1 VTAADDRLAAALEAE
16 HAAIFGY
23 GAVGAHAA
31 GDVSLAQAAESAHRG
46 RRDALIVRLTSKGV
60 AVPAAQAIYSL
71 PFPVTDLAS
80 ALKLA
85 QTLEDRCAAIWR
97 LALPDTNGDER
108 KMALDAL
115 IDCATRGTAFR
126 KAAGTTPST
135 TAFPGQVSTG

>member
-1 VTAADDRLAAALEAE
+1 MTTGDDRLAAALEAE

-23 GAVGAHAA
+23 GVVGAHA
-31 GDVSLAQAAESAHRG
+31 GGNVGLAQAAELAHRG

-60 AVPAAQAIYSL
+60 AVPAAQAVYAL
-71 PFPVTDLAS
+71 PFPVTDQAS

-97 LALPDTNGDER
+97 LALPDTTGDER
-108 KMALDAL
+108 KLALDAL
-115 IDCATRGTAFR
+115 IDCAARGTAFR

-135 TAFPGQVSTG
+135 TAFPGRVSSG

>member
-1 VTAADDRLAAALEAE
+1 VSAADERLTAALEAE

-31 GDVSLAQAAESAHRG
+31 GNVGLAQAAELAHRN

-60 AVPAAQAIYSL
+60 AVPAAQPVYTL

-85 QTLEDRCAAIWR
+85 TTIEDRCAAIWR
-97 LALPDTNGDER
+97 LALPDTTGDER
-108 KMALDAL
+108 KLALDAL
-115 IDCATRGTAFR
+115 IDCATRGTGFR
-126 KAAGTTPST
+126 KAAGTTPLT
-135 TAFPGQVSTG
+135 TPFPGRVSSG

>member
-23 GAVGAHAA
+23 GVVGAHA
-31 GDVSLAQAAESAHRG
+31 GDDVSLAQGAELAHRG

-60 AVPAAQAIYSL
+60 AVPAAQAVYAL
-71 PFPVTDLAS
+71 PFPVTDKAG

-85 QTLEDRCAAIWR
+85 ETLEDRCAAIWR
-97 LALPDTNGDER
+97 LALPDTTGDER
-108 KMALDAL
+108 KLALDAL
-115 IDCATRGTAFR
+115 IDCAARGTAFR

-135 TAFPGQVSTG
+135 TAFPGQVSSG